1 MKHGSRRNKKQH
13 ISSVTFLQAVFL
25 TISFFVSNDLISYAA
40 ACAFGFLFSFIPVV
54 MMILVILIR
63 FLHTNPA
70 MLIEVLD
77 IAPLT
82 ELFLNI
88 DTVSQ
93 SIMQIKTVTNFE
105 IIIAAVTIWLARRFF
120 SSIMVSMRKIFNK
133 PFRMQKRRTQ
143 VLIFVAEG
151 VLTIIVAILIFAVNI
166 FRQLLWLPLFED
178 IVTIHPGLLS
188 SFADFIAR
196 LTPFL
201 LIFCAATAVYK
212 FASRTRP
219 PTLYCMGMAGAC
231 SVGFWGL
238 RRFMKLFINVN
249 RYNLIYG
256 VLSNVIVTL
265 LGVYFFFMIFL
276 FCAQFLFVLQF
287 FGPLLLSELYLLP
300 ERGDTHI
307 KQTVRRLLFI
317 RPDSLLG
324 DTPDTIT
331 LKKGEYVYRRGDFGT
346 DTYYLAGGTIQLLR
360 TNNVSFIERGKFF
373 GEGACMLEETRS
385 EDAIAYTDVKL
396 VRIPEE
402 RFFSLLERNPEVAQ
416 RALSQISGYFSK
428 FYGRNENYPL

>member
-133 PFRMQKRRTQ
+133 PFRMQKRRTK
-143 VLIFVAEG
+143 
-151 VLTIIVAILIFAVNI
+151 
-166 FRQLLWLPLFED
+166 
-178 IVTIHPGLLS
+178 
-188 SFADFIAR
+188 
-196 LTPFL
+196 FL
-201 LIFCAATAVYK
+201 
-212 FASRTRP
+212 
-219 PTLYCMGMAGAC
+219 
-231 SVGFWGL
+231 
-238 RRFMKLFINVN
+238 
-249 RYNLIYG
+249 
-256 VLSNVIVTL
+256 
-265 LGVYFFFMIFL
+265 
-276 FCAQFLFVLQF
+276 
-287 FGPLLLSELYLLP
+287 
-300 ERGDTHI
+300 
-307 KQTVRRLLFI
+307 
-317 RPDSLLG
+317 
-324 DTPDTIT
+324 
-331 LKKGEYVYRRGDFGT
+331 
-346 DTYYLAGGTIQLLR
+346 
-360 TNNVSFIERGKFF
+360 
-373 GEGACMLEETRS
+373 
-385 EDAIAYTDVKL
+385 
-396 VRIPEE
+396 
-402 RFFSLLERNPEVAQ
+402 
-416 RALSQISGYFSK
+416 RALK
-428 FYGRNENYPL
+428 C